1 MKLEEVTV
9 MEENKEKNEQDTV
22 EEVENTEQEII
33 DDPASQA
40 ETTTT
45 EKDGALEKLEQE
57 KDEIYQKYLRL
68 QAEYDNFRKR
78 TQKEKEADRKYRSQS
93 LITELLPIVDNFERA
108 LQTKVEED
116 SAKQFVEGINM
127 VYRQLT
133 DVLQK
138 EGVEE
143 IETTGVVF
151 DPHLHQAVMQVEDD
165 NYDSNIVVEEL
176 QKGYKLKDKVIRPAM
191 VKVNQ

>member
-108 LQTKVEED
+108 LQTKVEDD

-143 IETTGVVF
+143 IETTGVAF